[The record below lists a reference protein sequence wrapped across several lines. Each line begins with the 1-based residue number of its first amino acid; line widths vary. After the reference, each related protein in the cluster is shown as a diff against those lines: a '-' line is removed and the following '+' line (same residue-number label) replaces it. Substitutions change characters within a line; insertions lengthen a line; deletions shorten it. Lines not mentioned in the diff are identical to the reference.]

1 LNAKN
6 EKTNSS
12 SINNSLGQFVVM
24 FSDAAE
30 SKSSSLFDRGVK
42 LFKAINE
49 SIKSTRVNNGFCEG
63 G

>member
-1 LNAKN
+1 
-6 EKTNSS
+6 
-12 SINNSLGQFVVM
+12 M

-42 LFKAINE
+42 LFKAINK

>member
-1 LNAKN
+1 
-6 EKTNSS
+6 
-12 SINNSLGQFVVM
+12 M

-42 LFKAINE
+42 LFKAIDE